1 MYQNRWYPVTM
12 WLKHASHPGRVLYIG
27 ETFVVY
33 DHIESI
39 GPVRIVIKRNL
50 RIRGCA
56 TLMHNDPLDICTS
69 RYTFCQYLLLTWIIM
84 TAPTRDQESPNRLAQ
99 FLGGIWRLSNDM
111 LAEQADQKSQREDR
125 RSHEVVLLCNNEK
138 QNKA

>member
-1 MYQNRWYPVTM
+1 
-12 WLKHASHPGRVLYIG
+12 
-27 ETFVVY
+27 
-33 DHIESI
+33 
-39 GPVRIVIKRNL
+39 
-50 RIRGCA
+50 
-56 TLMHNDPLDICTS
+56 
-69 RYTFCQYLLLTWIIM
+69 M